1 MSALSNLIN
10 QINASGATAEQK
22 KSAIAAAKQAN
33 TTGKGV
39 SKNETTYILNNIA
52 TVNTRNLGTAATRIA
67 ANATFASSSQAPA
80 PVSTPVTSST
90 TSATSATTNF
100 DVFKAEL
107 QTAFGVF
114 DPTDNTWLQEIWTA
128 GQNKLSQ
135 GIDSESIPD
144 MLLDDTSL
152 TNYRSRFSGLLKL
165 RELSKTQSVSY
176 VPNIRNYLESER
188 TLTEKLKYYGLNDL
202 ATQRNIADIIG
213 NDVSIT
219 EAEGRIVDGY
229 LAIKNA
235 DSALT
240 EQLRKEFPTL
250 NDADFV
256 SALLSR
262 KGEGPEFLKTKIAR
276 AGVATGIAASGL
288 ESQIGAEELRK
299 RGVTRETALEGFK
312 SIKSQQA
319 GVEQAAR
326 MFGDT
331 TEKTELQKQ
340 LEEETF
346 GISGEQQNV
355 KRLKSQA
362 RAQFAGQSGITSGS
376 LSRKRQT

>member
-1 MSALSNLIN
+1 M
-10 QINASGATAEQK
+10 
-22 KSAIAAAKQAN
+22 
-33 TTGKGV
+33 
-39 SKNETTYILNNIA
+39 
-52 TVNTRNLGTAATRIA
+52 
-67 ANATFASSSQAPA
+67 
-80 PVSTPVTSST
+80 
-90 TSATSATTNF
+90 ATTNF

-114 DPTDNTWLQEIWTA
+114 DPTDDTWLREIWTA
-128 GQNKLSQ
+128 GQSKLSQ

-144 MLLDDTSL
+144 MLLDDTTL

-165 RELSKTQSVSY
+165 RELARTQSVSY
-176 VPNIRNYLESER
+176 IPNIRNYLESER
-188 TLTEKLKYYGLNDL
+188 SLIGKLQYYGLNDL
-202 ATQRNIADIIG
+202 ATKNNIADIIG
-213 NDVSIT
+213 NDVSVT
-219 EAEGRIVDGY
+219 EAESRIVDGY

-240 EQLRKEFPTL
+240 EQLKKEFPTL

-276 AGVATGIAASGL
+276 AGVATGIAASGI
-288 ESQIGAEELRK
+288 ESQVGTEELRK
-299 RGVTRETALEGFK
+299 RGVTRETALQGFK
-312 SIKSQQA
+312 DIKSQQA
-319 GVEQAAR
+319 GVEQAAK

-331 TEKTELQKQ
+331 TDKTELQKQ

-362 RAQFAGQSGITSGS
+362 RAQFAGQSGIRTGS
-376 LSRKRQT
+376 LSKKKQV

>member
-1 MSALSNLIN
+1 
-10 QINASGATAEQK
+10 
-22 KSAIAAAKQAN
+22 
-33 TTGKGV
+33 V
-39 SKNETTYILNNIA
+39 
-52 TVNTRNLGTAATRIA
+52 
-67 ANATFASSSQAPA
+67 
-80 PVSTPVTSST
+80 
-90 TSATSATTNF
+90 ATTNF
-100 DVFKAEL
+100 DVFKSEL
-107 QTAFGVF
+107 QNVFGVF
-114 DPTDNTWLQEIWTA
+114 DPTDDTWLNEIWGSA
-128 GQNKLSQ
+128 QNKLNQ
-135 GIDSESIPD
+135 GIASESIPD
-144 MLLDDTSL
+144 LLLDDTSL
-152 TNYRSRFSGLLKL
+152 TNYRARFAGLFKL
-165 RELSKTQSVSY
+165 RELAKKQAVSY
-176 VPNIRNYLESER
+176 IPNISTYLASER

-202 ATQRNIADIIG
+202 ATQKNIAEIIG

-240 EQLRKEFPTL
+240 EQLKKEFPTL
-250 NDADFV
+250 GEADFV
-256 SALLSR
+256 TALLS
-262 KGEGPEFLKTKIAR
+262 KPGEGVDFLKTKVAR
-276 AGVATGIAASGL
+276 AGVATGIAATGL

-319 GVEQAAR
+319 GIEQAAK

-331 TEKTELQKQ
+331 TQKTELQKQ

-362 RAQFAGQSGITSGS
+362 RAQFAGQSGITTGS